1 MQALTVGV
9 LGVMFPD
16 DDRSR
21 HLQVTKDPA
30 RFSRMADYIDVSLN
44 KDLRLEE
51 IALQVGVSI
60 RHMSRIFK
68 AATGLAPH
76 EYIVR
81 RRLDRAT
88 EMIREGGLD
97 LSEIAAASGFS
108 SHAHMTAVFRRV
120 MHRVPSHFR
129 NTR

>member
-1 MQALTVGV
+1 
-9 LGVMFPD
+9 MFPD

-68 AATGLAPH
+68 AATAL
-76 EYIVR
+76 R
-81 RRLDRAT
+81 RTNTLYG
-88 EMIREGGLD
+88 EGW
-97 LSEIAAASGFS
+97 
-108 SHAHMTAVFRRV
+108 TAR
-120 MHRVPSHFR
+120 PK
-129 NTR
+129 